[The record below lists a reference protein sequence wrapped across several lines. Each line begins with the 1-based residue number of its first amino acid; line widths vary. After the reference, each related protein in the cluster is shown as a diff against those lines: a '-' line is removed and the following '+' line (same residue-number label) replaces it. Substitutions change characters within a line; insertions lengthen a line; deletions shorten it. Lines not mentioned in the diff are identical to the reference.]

1 MSRCDKY
8 MEMASAH
15 LDGELSRE
23 ETRELLEHLEQ
34 CSECRRFYETIKMFS
49 DETGVTEA
57 PEGFAEGVMNALR
70 PAEGEKA
77 APKKRT
83 RKKFAA
89 RYAALAACLALVA
102 AAGVKMLLP
111 AASDERPES
120 EAAGFNVTGAQ
131 YEAPGSNAVEDRD
144 IENYDLAPGGETEAP
159 ASGDDCVAE
168 IRSVTVTCGN
178 VTAYFDEAAEIDELA
193 AIFAYGG
200 EASGLPGEQAD
211 YILTIEGE
219 SRSVQLRAWE
229 SDGALLCELDGG
241 RTWKAA
247 GTAAELEKLAG

>member
-1 MSRCDKY
+1 MTNKQLRRRLR
-8 MEMASAH
+8 EAVERSAPA
-15 LDGELSRE
+15 DFGAVLSRLPE
-23 ETRELLEHLEQ
+23 RKGT
-34 CSECRRFYETIKMFS
+34 
-49 DETGVTEA
+49 VTPMTTTTA
-57 PEGFAEGVMNALR
+57 KKKRPALR
-70 PAEGEKA
+70 
-77 APKKRT
+77 
-83 RKKFAA
+83 
-89 RYAALAACLALVA
+89 ALMAACLALVA

-131 YEAPGSNAVEDRD
+131 YEAPGSNALEDRD

-178 VTAYFDEAAEIDELA
+178 VTAYFDDAAEIDELA